1 MPKKPA
7 PPPPGKIIRHH
18 IVERLKIRQAAF
30 ASALG
35 ISPSR
40 VTLILK
46 GRAPISA
53 EVALRI
59 ARVTS
64 TSPGYWLRLQTTY
77 DLYRAGRG
85 LKNALARLTPLWDGD
100 RHHPIAE

>member
-1 MPKKPA
+1 MPRKHA
-7 PPPPGKIIRHH
+7 PPPPGKIIRQQ
-18 IVERLKIRQAAF
+18 IVERLKIKQAAF

-64 TSPGYWLRLQTTY
+64 TSPDYWLRLQTTY
-77 DLYRAGRG
+77 DLYRAGHGLRG
-85 LKNALARLTPLWDGD
+85 ALARLTPLWDGD
-100 RHHPIAE
+100 RHHPVTE